1 MKKGKKKQK
10 KKNSPPKKENEI
22 LTKEVGTY
30 NGFLIFDK
38 IEEKN
43 ENEFHFRMNDLVEPE
58 FKDWM
63 IIDSTKTKSR
73 FTNLFQDILESD
85 KKMDQK
91 NNEKNIINEEKLL
104 PNDIMDD
111 IDDGE
116 FNFFNE
122 KNIFNDKKENIEE
135 QMKNMN
141 LNNNIINNDFNS
153 DDKINI
159 SNDNLNTNII
169 NNNNN
174 VINNNQINPFF
185 NNKNTINTNNN
196 KINIINNNFQNNNKI
211 NTINNPNLINI
222 NNISNNN
229 NLLMNYNSNLNN
241 NSNNNNMINNN
252 TIKPFM
258 YIDKNYNDYYNSN
271 SGYVSNAPTAPSS
284 IDGRSSIFSF
294 LSNSSNFYFDKN
306 KIPNNTNKIDYYN
319 FPNKNINNEPSPRK
333 SEKKFDLNIDIKRI
347 IYLEDRRTTLMIK
360 NIPNKF
366 NRELLLN
373 IINQNFKGAYDI
385 FILPTDA
392 NRYKN
397 FGYSFINFTSSYY
410 IPFFYY
416 LFHNKKWSS
425 TNSKK
430 VCEITYSKI
439 QGKNNLYAH
448 YSKQIIYKND
458 AKKTNDSEIK
468 FKIPN
473 EFSAIFF
480 SAFPNYKVEKYDTYF
495 VTKLPFRY

>member
-10 KKNSPPKKENEI
+10 KKNSPIKKENEI

-43 ENEFHFRMNDLVEPE
+43 ENEFYFRMNDLVEPE

-104 PNDIMDD
+104 PDDIMDD

-135 QMKNMN
+135 QMKNMS

-159 SNDNLNTNII
+159 NNDNLNTNII
-169 NNNNN
+169 NNNN

-185 NNKNTINTNNN
+185 NNKNTINT
-196 KINIINNNFQNNNKI
+196 NNNKI

-241 NSNNNNMINNN
+241 NSNNNNNNMINNN

-271 SGYVSNAPTAPSS
+271 SGYVSNATTAPSS

-458 AKKTNDSEIK
+458 AKKKMIQKLNLRFRMNLVLYFLALFQIIK
-468 FKIPN
+468 LKNTIL
-473 EFSAIFF
+473 I
-480 SAFPNYKVEKYDTYF
+480 
-495 VTKLPFRY
+495 L